1 MTVNSDY
8 LSIYTEGDFSV
19 TELLLNYYRYPSQ
32 LKLIDETNP
41 ESTFTSDSLIEWDDK
56 SLDDIITLMVFNNDI
71 NENSPRFQLQTL
83 RLQK

>member
-8 LSIYTEGDFSV
+8 LSIYTEGDFQI

-32 LKLIDETNP
+32 LKLTDETNP

>member
-32 LKLIDETNP
+32 LKLTDETNP
-41 ESTFTSDSLIEWDDK
+41 ESTFTSDRLIEWDDK